1 LILRALGGGQGLDVE
16 AVEQG
21 PGPEGLGGQG
31 LVDAVEIVVRGLGL
45 RNWVKPNTW
54 LNTWLSHS
62 HDGVPRNRW
71 KFWASSR
78 QASRGSVPGTPALE
92 RTFRASRLIPWL

>member
-1 LILRALGGGQGLDVE
+1 
-16 AVEQG
+16 
-21 PGPEGLGGQG
+21 
-31 LVDAVEIVVRGLGL
+31 
-45 RNWVKPNTW
+45 VKPNTW

-62 HDGVPRNRW
+62 HEGVPRNRW

-78 QASRGSVPGTPALE
+78 QASRGSVLGTPALD